1 MHRLRLKRIPLSENK
16 KRAWTALPWFT
27 YWSAP
32 EWIALFI
39 LMQLFQW
46 KRIPKIQTR
55 WPWNDRNQNREGM
68 RIKSKICCDE
78 SIRKKFYPFYH
89 SIFEANAQQRS
100 LEGIKSGIS
109 INHAEKSHNHPDDYN
124 MSQYI
129 LCGISWDDWTWENLE
144 SIASATHSKYNNES
158 NTQVIQT
165 ISEYYIRIENRFLFW
180 SIAKKTSEKTPIYVC
195 FTVSGS
201 FLILKTQFF

>member
-1 MHRLRLKRIPLSENK
+1 MIHILICPRVNCFIHFNATVSVKKNSKNPNQMTMEWPESESRRNENK
-16 KRAWTALPWFT
+16 IENLLRWEYKEKVLPVLSFDFWGLLAT
-27 YWSAP
+27 
-32 EWIALFI
+32 
-39 LMQLFQW
+39 
-46 KRIPKIQTR
+46 
-55 WPWNDRNQNREGM
+55 
-68 RIKSKICCDE
+68 
-78 SIRKKFYPFYH
+78 
-89 SIFEANAQQRS
+89 RS
-100 LEGIKSGIS
+100 LERIKSGIS